1 MSIGVE
7 LPSLRVNAS
16 TAANHMRAELLLRK
30 LEDEADLEFERK
42 WKSDQKKIV
51 QRNVRKPETKS
62 QQCRKQLSRLRVETA
77 DIEK

>member
-1 MSIGVE
+1 
-7 LPSLRVNAS
+7 
-16 TAANHMRAELLLRK
+16 MRAELLLRK